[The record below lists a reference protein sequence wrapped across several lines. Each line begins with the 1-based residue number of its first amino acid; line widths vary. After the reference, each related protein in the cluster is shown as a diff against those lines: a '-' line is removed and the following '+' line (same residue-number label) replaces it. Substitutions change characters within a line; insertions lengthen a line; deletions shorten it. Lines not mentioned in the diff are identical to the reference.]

1 MASRHAIAA
10 RLAERIRAGA
20 LVRELEAFW
29 HPGQRRFEL
38 SPTAYKALL
47 STRRYGKSA
56 GRIRGVL
63 KRALLTPNA
72 RIFCINETREEVR
85 RIVWQGG
92 NNDGLS
98 YLLDRLAI
106 VHDFNKT
113 DLRLALPNGAIVQLV
128 GADDERQV
136 NKLRGTPFHELWPDE
151 AQKLRHLDALIN
163 EVASASQK
171 DFGGSII
178 LTGTP
183 SEDISSMFYRIT
195 RQDGKRDRG
204 WEVHEGSVTE
214 NPWFG
219 ATPAERYQRVIQA
232 ELDRTGKLVDDPV
245 IQREL
250 FGRWVLTDARY
261 VYPVHRVPP
270 HELHYAPVRALGDG
284 RIDIAAAVA
293 DLPTDPYGRPR
304 EWRFAIGADL
314 GYSPDPFAIVVWAF
328 AAGHRGLY
336 EIGSWCQT
344 KLIPDQQLAELE
356 RVYRDCCLFGPV
368 AEFVADA
375 GGAKG
380 VVAGWALGYQERTG
394 IPISEA
400 KKSNKRTHIDLFGG
414 DIESRRVFL
423 REGGVL
429 SQEMHS
435 LPWKVTGT
443 GEYIENDAKAKDG
456 SKKYPNHAADAALY
470 IHRAIAP
477 YLNWEIIDEP
487 KTKDQI
493 AEERIAEHL
502 ENYSDEDEWLPL

>member
-1 MASRHAIAA
+1 MFKGLIAERLAA
-10 RLAERIRAGA
+10 RLRATS
-20 LVRELEAFW
+20 LVRDLEAFW

-38 SPTAYKALL
+38 SKAAWKALL

-56 GRIRGVL
+56 GRIRGGL
-63 KRALLTPNA
+63 KRALLTSNA
-72 RIFCINETREEVR
+72 RIFWINETREEAR
-85 RIVWQGG
+85 RIFWQGG

-98 YLLDRLAI
+98 YLLDKYEI
-106 VHDFNKT
+106 PHEFNKT
-113 DLRLALPNGAIVQLV
+113 DLRLSLPNGAILQLV
-128 GADDERQV
+128 GADDARQV

-151 AQKLRHLDALIN
+151 AQKLRHLDPLIN

-171 DFGGSII
+171 DFGGSVI

-183 SEDISSMFYRIT
+183 SEDISSLFYRIT
-195 RQDGKRDRG
+195 RQDGKRDQG
-204 WEVHEGSVTE
+204 WEVHEGSVID

-219 ATPAERYQRVIQA
+219 ATPEERYQRVIQA
-232 ELDRTGKLVDDPV
+232 ELDRTGKSVDDPT
-245 IQREL
+245 IQREY
-250 FGRWVLTDARY
+250 FGRWVLSDARY

-270 HELHYAPVRALGDG
+270 HELHFAPVRAFGDG
-284 RIDIAAAVA
+284 RIDIAEAVK
-293 DLPTDPYGRPR
+293 DLPLDQYGRPR
-304 EWRFAIGADL
+304 EWRFGIGADL

-336 EIGSWCQT
+336 EVGSWCKT

-356 RVYRDCCLFGPV
+356 RVYRDACLFGPV

-400 KKSNKRTHIDLFGG
+400 KKSNKRTHIDLLGG

-423 REGGVL
+423 RAGGVL
-429 SQEMHS
+429 SQEMHA

-456 SKKYPNHAADAALY
+456 SKKYPNHATDAGLY
-470 IHRAIAP
+470 IHRALAP
-477 YLNWEIIDEP
+477 YLQWEIDHEP
-487 KTKDQI
+487 KTKDQLE
-493 AEERIAEHL
+493 EERIARHL
-502 ENYSDEDEWLPL
+502 ESDGDEDEWLPL

>member
-1 MASRHAIAA
+1 M
-10 RLAERIRAGA
+10 
-20 LVRELEAFW
+20 RELEAFW

>member
-195 RQDGKRDRG
+195 RQDGKRDKG